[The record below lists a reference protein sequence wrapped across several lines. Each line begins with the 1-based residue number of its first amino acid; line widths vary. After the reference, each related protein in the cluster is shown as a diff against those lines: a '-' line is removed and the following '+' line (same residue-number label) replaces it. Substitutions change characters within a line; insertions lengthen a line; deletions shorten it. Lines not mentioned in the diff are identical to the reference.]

1 MRGLSWHLAAFTAN
15 PADNGCFQQWA
26 GISVCRHQGFP
37 NWPHVPI
44 LVSPSLWWPRVWE
57 GSVKLGAIRQGC
69 VPRGFFGPCWGCL
82 KPRVIWALPASS
94 PCRCC
99 VSRWVFVLPALHQCC
114 SLSSSF
120 WQRGCQS
127 LLFWKSPFAGPQPS
141 TFPVRGAA
149 GQPQTLLGDGFPPSW
164 EHVRSCRD
172 ILALAKSPWRLLCT
186 LGNSFCRASGC
197 TNCSSQAVSKASF
210 YWEGFSD
217 TWARTSFQVRSLV
230 EAGISLHYEA

>member
-1 MRGLSWHLAAFTAN
+1 MLLPQLFLLAEGMSE
-15 PADNGCFQQWA
+15 PPLLE
-26 GISVCRHQGFP
+26 ISF
-37 NWPHVPI
+37 
-44 LVSPSLWWPRVWE
+44 
-57 GSVKLGAIRQGC
+57 
-69 VPRGFFGPCWGCL
+69 CWT
-82 KPRVIWALPASS
+82 PTIHIS
-94 PCRCC
+94 
-99 VSRWVFVLPALHQCC
+99 
-114 SLSSSF
+114 
-120 WQRGCQS
+120 CQ
-127 LLFWKSPFAGPQPS
+127 
-141 TFPVRGAA
+141 GAA